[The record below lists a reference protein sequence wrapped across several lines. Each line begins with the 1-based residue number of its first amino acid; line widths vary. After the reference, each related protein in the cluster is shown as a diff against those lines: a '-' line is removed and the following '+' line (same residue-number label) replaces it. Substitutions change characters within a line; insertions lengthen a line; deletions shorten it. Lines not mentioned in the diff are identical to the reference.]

1 MIRNENI
8 NFKGYHNMSSKE
20 IEPTNKKI
28 DVEKLKDFNKKA
40 LDKITES
47 AQLQLAE
54 NGKCAPYVFYLND
67 GDSQNRIRYA
77 IEYDPNEPKDKRIFS
92 IGVSKLHSDKMV
104 QEFLFKGTK
113 KEVLEYLKSSESQ
126 EEIYET
132 ILKLANKIE
141 KIN

>member
-8 NFKGYHNMSSKE
+8 NFKGYHNMSPKE

-28 DVEKLKDFNKKA
+28 NVEKLKDFNNKA

-77 IEYDPNEPKDKRIFS
+77 IEYDPNEPKEQRVFS
-92 IGVSKLHSDKMV
+92 VGVSKLYNDKMA
-104 QEFLFKGTK
+104 QEFVFKGTK
-113 KEVLEYLKSSESQ
+113 KEILEYLKLPKSQ
-126 EEIYET
+126 EEIYEI
-132 ILKLANKIE
+132 ILKLSNKIE
-141 KIN
+141 EIN